1 MANEPTATIPTDPSK
16 RRTTAIFVLIIL
28 LAILIS
34 AAIYYQLNKQTAS
47 EKKTNNEATVQ
58 EIPTNENVTATPE
71 PLTWKTATLE
81 AYTIQYRSDAS
92 YAQHNV
98 DGKIIDIWSADNFS
112 AQIVSYPID
121 FKAKLQFTETKTSEK
136 QIVVANQTTTKIIGT
151 VPQANNMTLIFV
163 GPLVKNNTEY
173 LLVYNS
179 NGKPATQDN
188 LEVFDQMVASF
199 TFKN

>member
-1 MANEPTATIPTDPSK
+1 VTIEPTATIPPDPSK

-34 AAIYYQLNKQTAS
+34 AAIYYQLNKNIAS
-47 EKKTNNEATVQ
+47 KKQTNNEAATQ
-58 EIPTNENVTATPE
+58 EIPNNGNATATPE
-71 PLTWKTATLE
+71 PLVWKTATLE

-92 YAQHNV
+92 YAQHKV
-98 DGKIIDIWSADNFS
+98 EGKTIDVWTADNFS
-112 AQIVSYPID
+112 AQIVSYPVD
-121 FKAKLQFTETKTSEK
+121 FNAKLQFTETKTSEE
-136 QIVVANQTTTKIIGT
+136 QIIIANQTTKKIVGI